1 MPSVSVFAVG
11 ARGYTFGAANLSAS
25 IAHYAPDVKVNLYTD
40 GAFLKHLKPE
50 HVASFHSITT
60 IPEEHYLTEGK
71 LDPGKMKCRIADI
84 IKDKETVYIDADSIA
99 VKDIR
104 PLLRALKAD
113 GRDYITECIDTYLP
127 WASEAKIRAKV
138 GNPKAYV
145 PPIQSSWAFIRK
157 SDFFQTVRHVSD
169 AGYWSLSEL
178 DHRWGKSLPDELVYT
193 TACAMEG
200 RNPSWRNEMLF
211 GNKIVAK
218 NIAEVREQFSFM
230 TLYGNGAGRP
240 HVRGIYIDMYD
251 RVLHEVFKAKLMNH
265 SFKSNY
271 ILTDKYLN

>member
-11 ARGYTFGAANLSAS
+11 KRGYTYGAANLSAS

-40 GAFLKHLKPE
+40 GVNLRYLKPE
-50 HVASFHSITT
+50 HIASFASIVALNEADYT
-60 IPEEHYLTEGK
+60 TEGR
-71 LDPGKMKCRIADI
+71 LDPGKLKCRIADLI
-84 IKDKETVYIDADSIA
+84 TEKETVYIDADSIA

-104 PLLRALKAD
+104 PFLRALKAD
-113 GRDYITECIDTYLP
+113 GRDYICECIDTYLP
-127 WASEAKIRAKV
+127 WASEAKVKAKV
-138 GNPKAYV
+138 GNPKAYI
-145 PPIQSSWAFIRK
+145 PPVQTSWAFIRK
-157 SDFFQTVRHVSD
+157 SGFFETVRRVSD

-178 DHRWGKSLPDELVYT
+178 DHKWGKSLPDELVYT

-251 RVLHEVFKAKLMNH
+251 RVLHDVFKAKLMNH

>member
-11 ARGYTFGAANLSAS
+11 ARGYTFGAANLAAS
-25 IAHYAPDVKVNLYTD
+25 IAHYAPDVRIVLYTD
-40 GAFLKHLKPE
+40 DENTHRLKPQHRE
-50 HVASFHSITT
+50 LFASIVKIGS
-60 IPEEHYLTEGK
+60 EHYKTDGK
-71 LDPGKMKCRIADI
+71 LDPGKLKCRLADLVE
-84 IKDKETVYIDADSIA
+84 DEETVYIDADSIA

-104 PLLRALKAD
+104 PLLKALQAD
-113 GRDYITECIDTYLP
+113 GRDYITEVIDGYLP
-127 WASEAKIRAKV
+127 WASAEKVRAKV
-138 GNPKAYV
+138 GDKSAEV
-145 PPIQSSWAFIRK
+145 HPIQTSWAFIRK
-157 SDFFQTVRHVSD
+157 CEFFKTVRHISD

-178 DHRWGKSLPDELVYT
+178 DHKWGKSLPDELVYT

-211 GNKIVAK
+211 GNKVVAETL
-218 NIAEVREQFSFM
+218 AEVQDKFTLM

-251 RVLHEVFKAKLMNH
+251 RLLLKVFQAKGMNH

-271 ILTDKYLN
+271 ILSDKYLN

>member
-11 ARGYTFGAANLSAS
+11 KRGYTYGAANLSAS

-40 GAFLKHLKPE
+40 GVNLKYLKPQ
-50 HVASFHSITT
+50 HVDSFASITT
-60 IPEEHYLTEGK
+60 LDPSDYTTGDK
-71 LDPGKMKCRIADI
+71 LDPGKLKCRIADLI
-84 IKDKETVYIDADSIA
+84 TDGETMYVDADSIA

-104 PLLRALKAD
+104 PMLKALQAD
-113 GRDYITECIDTYLP
+113 GRDYITEVIPNYLP
-127 WASEAKIRAKV
+127 WASEAKVQAKV
-138 GNPKAYV
+138 GKPNAQV
-145 PPIQSSWAFIRK
+145 HPIQSSWAFIRK
-157 SDFFQTVRHVSD
+157 SKFYQTVRHVSD
-169 AGYWSLSEL
+169 AGMWSLSEL
-178 DHRWGKSLPDELVYT
+178 DHKWGKSLPDELVYT

-218 NIAEVREQFSFM
+218 NIAEVRDQFTFM
-230 TLYGNGAGRP
+230 TLYGNGGGRP

-251 RVLHEVFKAKLMNH
+251 RLLHDVFKAKLMNH

-271 ILTDKYLN
+271 ILNDKYLN